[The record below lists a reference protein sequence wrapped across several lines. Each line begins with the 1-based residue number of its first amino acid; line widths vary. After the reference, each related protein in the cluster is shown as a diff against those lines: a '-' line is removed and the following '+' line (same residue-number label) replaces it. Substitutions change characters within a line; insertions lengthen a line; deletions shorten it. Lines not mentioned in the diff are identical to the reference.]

1 MKQGLLSCGL
11 GLALL
16 AGWEPAIAQDLAP
29 EAPAKV
35 LQIIREEIKA
45 GRAAAHEKYEAGYV
59 KAYKAAKRT
68 PYLAMSA
75 LTGPSEAWFIVSFPS
90 YAALEKET
98 DATAK
103 DATLSAELE
112 RLDEGDAAYRTGGR
126 TMIAEYKPELSYH
139 ARGDFSGVHYV
150 EVTIVHVRPGHSR
163 EYEELVSASRK
174 GTRAGQRRRALRS
187 VRDRLG
193 HADGHVR
200 RVCRTQ
206 LARRARFGSARPG
219 VPRRGRR
226 RGPREDA
233 EADRRLRVSA
243 DRMVFQFSPRMS
255 NPPAWLLR
263 TDPVFWTPGES
274 RSCGRRCPAPSRRTS
289 QSYRLQAAGCR
300 RLL

>member
-45 GRAAAHEKYEAGYV
+45 GRATAHEKYEAGYV

-112 RLDEGDAAYRTGGR
+112 RLDEGDTAYRTGGR

-174 GTRAGQRRRALRS
+174 AHEQANVDEHFGVYEIASGMPTGTYVVFAGLNSLAELDSDPHGQAYRDAVGDEGRAKMQKLIADS
-187 VRDRLG
+187 V
-193 HADGHVR
+193 
-200 RVCRTQ
+200 
-206 LARRARFGSARPG
+206 
-219 VPRRGRR
+219 
-226 RGPREDA
+226 
-233 EADRRLRVSA
+233 VSA

-263 TDPVFWTPGES
+263 TDPVFWTPAKPVV
-274 RSCGRRCPAPSRRTS
+274 RPAMPG
-289 QSYRLQAAGCR
+289 AKP
-300 RLL
+300 

>member
-11 GLALL
+11 GLALIT
-16 AGWEPAIAQDLAP
+16 GWEPAIAQDLAP

-45 GRAAAHEKYEAGYV
+45 GRATAHEKYEAGYV

-163 EYEELVSASRK
+163 EYEELVSASK
-174 GTRAGQRRRALRS
+174 KAHEQANVDEHFGVYEISSGMPTGTYVVFAGLNSLAELDSDPHGQGYRDAVGDEGRAKMQKLIADS
-187 VRDRLG
+187 VI
-193 HADGHVR
+193 
-200 RVCRTQ
+200 
-206 LARRARFGSARPG
+206 
-219 VPRRGRR
+219 
-226 RGPREDA
+226 
-233 EADRRLRVSA
+233 SA
-243 DRMVFQFSPRMS
+243 DRMVFRFSPRMS

-263 TDPVFWTPGES
+263 TDPAFWTPAKPIV
-274 RSCGRRCPAPSRRTS
+274 RPASP
-289 QSYRLQAAGCR
+289 AAKP
-300 RLL
+300 

>member
-139 ARGDFSGVHYV
+139 ARGDFSGVHYI

-163 EYEELVSASRK
+163 EYEELVSASK
-174 GTRAGQRRRALRS
+174 KAHEQANVDEHFGVYEIASGMPTGTYVVFAGLNSLAELDSDPHGQGYRDAVGDEGRAKMQKLIADS
-187 VRDRLG
+187 V
-193 HADGHVR
+193 
-200 RVCRTQ
+200 
-206 LARRARFGSARPG
+206 
-219 VPRRGRR
+219 
-226 RGPREDA
+226 
-233 EADRRLRVSA
+233 VSA

-263 TDPVFWTPGES
+263 TDPVFWTPAKPVV
-274 RSCGRRCPAPSRRTS
+274 RPAMPG
-289 QSYRLQAAGCR
+289 AKP
-300 RLL
+300 

>member
-174 GTRAGQRRRALRS
+174 AHEQANVDEHFGVYEIASGMPTGTYVVFAGLNSLAELDSDPHGQGYRDAVGDEGRAKMQKLIADS
-187 VRDRLG
+187 V
-193 HADGHVR
+193 
-200 RVCRTQ
+200 
-206 LARRARFGSARPG
+206 
-219 VPRRGRR
+219 
-226 RGPREDA
+226 
-233 EADRRLRVSA
+233 VSA

-263 TDPVFWTPGES
+263 TDPVFWTPAKPVV
-274 RSCGRRCPAPSRRTS
+274 RPAMPG
-289 QSYRLQAAGCR
+289 AKP
-300 RLL
+300 

>member
-11 GLALL
+11 GLVLL

-45 GRAAAHEKYEAGYV
+45 GRATAHEKYEAGYV
-59 KAYKAAKRT
+59 KAYKAAKRM
-68 PYLAMSA
+68 PYLAMSS

-150 EVTIVHVRPGHSR
+150 EVTVVHVRPGHGR
-163 EYEELVSASRK
+163 EYEELVSASK
-174 GTRAGQRRRALRS
+174 KAHEQANVDEHFGVYEIASGMPTGTYVVFAGLNSLAELDSDPHGQGYRDAVGDEGRAKMQKLIADS
-187 VRDRLG
+187 V
-193 HADGHVR
+193 
-200 RVCRTQ
+200 
-206 LARRARFGSARPG
+206 
-219 VPRRGRR
+219 
-226 RGPREDA
+226 
-233 EADRRLRVSA
+233 VSV

-263 TDPVFWTPGES
+263 TDPAFWTPAKPVV
-274 RSCGRRCPAPSRRTS
+274 RPASPT
-289 QSYRLQAAGCR
+289 AKP
-300 RLL
+300 

>member
-1 MKQGLLSCGL
+1 MKQALLSCGL
-11 GLALL
+11 GLVLL

-35 LQIIREEIKA
+35 LQIIREEIRA
-45 GRAAAHEKYEAGYV
+45 GRATAHEKYEAGYV

-98 DATAK
+98 GATAK

-163 EYEELVSASRK
+163 EYEELVSASK
-174 GTRAGQRRRALRS
+174 KAHEQANVDEHFGVYEIASGMPTGTYVVFAGLNSLAELDSDPHGQGYRDAVGDEGRAKMQKLIADS
-187 VRDRLG
+187 V
-193 HADGHVR
+193 
-200 RVCRTQ
+200 
-206 LARRARFGSARPG
+206 
-219 VPRRGRR
+219 
-226 RGPREDA
+226 
-233 EADRRLRVSA
+233 VSV

-263 TDPVFWTPGES
+263 TDPAFWTPAKPVV
-274 RSCGRRCPAPSRRTS
+274 RPAMPG
-289 QSYRLQAAGCR
+289 AKP
-300 RLL
+300 

>member
-174 GTRAGQRRRALRS
+174 AHEQAN
-187 VRDRLG
+187 VDE
-193 HADGHVR
+193 H
-200 RVCRTQ
+200 
-206 LARRARFGSARPG
+206 FGVYEIASGMPTMA
-219 VPRRGRR
+219 
-226 RGPREDA
+226 
-233 EADRRLRVSA
+233 
-243 DRMVFQFSPRMS
+243 
-255 NPPAWLLR
+255 
-263 TDPVFWTPGES
+263 
-274 RSCGRRCPAPSRRTS
+274 
-289 QSYRLQAAGCR
+289 
-300 RLL
+300 

>member
-11 GLALL
+11 GLVLL

-45 GRAAAHEKYEAGYV
+45 GRATAHEKYEAGYV
-59 KAYKAAKRT
+59 KAYKAAKRA

-98 DATAK
+98 DVTAK

-139 ARGDFSGVHYV
+139 ARGDFSGVHYI

-163 EYEELVSASRK
+163 EYEELVSASK
-174 GTRAGQRRRALRS
+174 KAHEQANVDEHFGVYEIASGMPTGTYVVFAGLNSLAELDSDPHGQRYRDAVGDEGRAKMQKLIADS
-187 VRDRLG
+187 V
-193 HADGHVR
+193 
-200 RVCRTQ
+200 
-206 LARRARFGSARPG
+206 
-219 VPRRGRR
+219 
-226 RGPREDA
+226 
-233 EADRRLRVSA
+233 VSV

-263 TDPVFWTPGES
+263 TDPAFWTPA
-274 RSCGRRCPAPSRRTS
+274 RPVVRPAMPT
-289 QSYRLQAAGCR
+289 AKP
-300 RLL
+300 

>member
-16 AGWEPAIAQDLAP
+16 AGWKPAIAQDLAP

-45 GRAAAHEKYEAGYV
+45 GRATAHEKYEAGYV
-59 KAYKAAKRT
+59 KAYKAAKRA

-150 EVTIVHVRPGHSR
+150 EVTIVYVRPGHSR

-174 GTRAGQRRRALRS
+174 AHEQANVDEHFGVYEIASGMPMGTYVVFAGLNSLAELDSDAHGQGYRDAVGDEGRAKMQKLIADS
-187 VRDRLG
+187 V
-193 HADGHVR
+193 
-200 RVCRTQ
+200 
-206 LARRARFGSARPG
+206 
-219 VPRRGRR
+219 
-226 RGPREDA
+226 
-233 EADRRLRVSA
+233 VSV
-243 DRMVFQFSPRMS
+243 DRMVFHFSPRMS

-263 TDPVFWTPGES
+263 TDPAFWTPAK
-274 RSCGRRCPAPSRRTS
+274 PAVR
-289 QSYRLQAAGCR
+289 QAMPTAKP
-300 RLL
+300 

>member
-174 GTRAGQRRRALRS
+174 AHEQANVDEHFGVYEIASGMPTGTYVVFAGLNSLAELDSDPHGQAYRDAVGDEGRAKMQKLIADS
-187 VRDRLG
+187 V
-193 HADGHVR
+193 
-200 RVCRTQ
+200 
-206 LARRARFGSARPG
+206 
-219 VPRRGRR
+219 
-226 RGPREDA
+226 
-233 EADRRLRVSA
+233 VSA

-263 TDPVFWTPGES
+263 TDPVFWTPAKPVV
-274 RSCGRRCPAPSRRTS
+274 RPAMPG
-289 QSYRLQAAGCR
+289 AKP
-300 RLL
+300 

>member
-45 GRAAAHEKYEAGYV
+45 GRTTAHERYEAGYV
-59 KAYKAAKRT
+59 KAYRGAKRV
-68 PYLAMSA
+68 PYLAMST
-75 LTGPSEAWFIVSFPS
+75 LSGPSEAWFIVSFPS
-90 YAALEKET
+90 YAAMEKEI

-126 TMIAEYKPELSYH
+126 TMIAEYKPELSYR

-150 EVTIVHVRPGHSR
+150 EVSIVHVRPGHTR
-163 EYEELVSASRK
+163 EYEELVSVSRK
-174 GTRAGQRRRALRS
+174 AHEQAKVDEHFGVYEVASGMPTGTYVVFAGINSLAELDSDPHGQEYRDAVGDEGRAKLQKLVADS
-187 VRDRLG
+187 V
-193 HADGHVR
+193 
-200 RVCRTQ
+200 
-206 LARRARFGSARPG
+206 
-219 VPRRGRR
+219 
-226 RGPREDA
+226 
-233 EADRRLRVSA
+233 VSV

-263 TDPVFWTPGES
+263 TDPVFWA
-274 RSCGRRCPAPSRRTS
+274 PAKPVVRPA
-289 QSYRLQAAGCR
+289 LPAAKP
-300 RLL
+300 

>member
-11 GLALL
+11 GLVLL

-45 GRAAAHEKYEAGYV
+45 GRATAHEKYEAGYV
-59 KAYKAAKRT
+59 KAYKAAKRA

-139 ARGDFSGVHYV
+139 ARGDFSGVHYI
-150 EVTIVHVRPGHSR
+150 EVTIVHVRPGHGR
-163 EYEELVSASRK
+163 EYEELVSASK
-174 GTRAGQRRRALRS
+174 KAHEQANVDEHFGVYEVASGMPTGTYVVFAGLNSLAELDSDPHGQGYRDAVGDEGRAKMQKLIADS
-187 VRDRLG
+187 VV
-193 HADGHVR
+193 AV
-200 RVCRTQ
+200 
-206 LARRARFGSARPG
+206 
-219 VPRRGRR
+219 
-226 RGPREDA
+226 
-233 EADRRLRVSA
+233 

-263 TDPVFWTPGES
+263 TDPVFWTPAKPVV
-274 RSCGRRCPAPSRRTS
+274 RPAMPS
-289 QSYRLQAAGCR
+289 AKP
-300 RLL
+300 